1 VQHNENELNCS
12 MVEFIM
18 KEEPQMNIIL
28 TILSALGSFIVT
40 NVDDIF
46 VLMLLFSQARAQAQS
61 SNGGV
66 ANMES
71 NGNSIYPR
79 DIVIGQYL
87 GFALLVLI
95 SLLATFGVTLIPD
108 QWVGLLGLIP
118 IYLGVKLFIK
128 GEDEDEGNILSSLNK
143 FNKFYLSVAF
153 ITFANGGDNIGI
165 YVPFFSTLDNN
176 QLIITVVTFF
186 IMVAVWCFIGYRLAR
201 FRYVSET
208 LEKYGRWII
217 PIVFIGLGIYIM
229 VENETFRAILSLV
242 N

>member
-1 VQHNENELNCS
+1 
-12 MVEFIM
+12 
-18 KEEPQMNIIL
+18 MNLIL
-28 TILSALGSFIVT
+28 TIISALGSFIVT
-40 NVDDIF
+40 NIDDII
-46 VLMLLFSQARAQAQS
+46 VLMLLFSQASSQAKA
-61 SNGGV
+61 SNGRTV
-66 ANMES
+66 M
-71 NGNSIYPR
+71 GNRIYHK

-128 GEDEDEGNILSSLNK
+128 GEDEDEGAILSSLNK

-165 YVPFFSTLDNN
+165 YIPFFSTLNNN
-176 QLIITVVTFF
+176 QLVITVVTFF
-186 IMVAVWCFIGYRLAR
+186 IMVAVWCLIGYRLAR

-208 LEKYGRWII
+208 LEKYGRWVI
-217 PIVFIGLGIYIM
+217 PIVFIGLGFYIM
-229 VENETFRAILSLV
+229 AENNIFSNLWSDFV
-242 N
+242 NLNS

>member
-1 VQHNENELNCS
+1 
-12 MVEFIM
+12 
-18 KEEPQMNIIL
+18 MNLIL

-40 NVDDIF
+40 NIDDIF
-46 VLMLLFSQARAQAQS
+46 VLMLLFSQASSQAKA
-61 SNGGV
+61 SNGRTV
-66 ANMES
+66 K
-71 NGNSIYPR
+71 GNRIYPK

-128 GEDEDEGNILSSLNK
+128 GEDEDEGAIISSLNK

-165 YVPFFSTLDNN
+165 YVPFFSTLNNN
-176 QLIITVVTFF
+176 QLVITVVTFF
-186 IMVAVWCFIGYRLAR
+186 IMVAVWCLIGYRLAR
-201 FRYVSET
+201 VRYVSET
-208 LEKYGRWII
+208 LEKYGRWVI
-217 PIVFIGLGIYIM
+217 PIVFIGLGFYIM
-229 VENETFRAILSLV
+229 AENGSVAKF
-242 N
+242 

>member
-1 VQHNENELNCS
+1 MEQ
-12 MVEFIM
+12 F
-18 KEEPQMNIIL
+18 KKDFFMNLIL

-40 NVDDIF
+40 NIDDIF
-46 VLMLLFSQARAQAQS
+46 VLMLLFSQASSQAKA
-61 SNGGV
+61 SNGRTV
-66 ANMES
+66 K
-71 NGNSIYPR
+71 GNRIYPK

-87 GFALLVLI
+87 GFALLILI

-128 GEDEDEGNILSSLNK
+128 GEDEDEGAILSSFNK

-165 YVPFFSTLDNN
+165 YVPFFSTLNNN
-176 QLIITVVTFF
+176 QLVITVVTFF
-186 IMVAVWCFIGYRLAR
+186 IMVAVWCLIGYRLAR

-208 LEKYGRWII
+208 LEKYGRWVI
-217 PIVFIGLGIYIM
+217 PIVFIGLGFYIM
-229 VENETFRAILSLV
+229 AENNIFSNLWSDFV
-242 N
+242 NLNS

>member
-1 VQHNENELNCS
+1 MDL
-12 MVEFIM
+12 IL
-18 KEEPQMNIIL
+18 II
-28 TILSALGSFIVT
+28 ISALGAFIVT
-40 NVDDIF
+40 NIDDIF
-46 VLMLLFSQARAQAQS
+46 VLMMLFSMARSQS
-61 SNGGV
+61 KTSNGQTV
-66 ANMES
+66 NKVS
-71 NGNSIYPR
+71 KRINSR

-95 SLLATFGVTLIPD
+95 SLLATFGITLLAD

-118 IYLGVKLFIK
+118 MYLGVRLFIK
-128 GEDEDEGNILSSLNK
+128 GEDDDDDNILSRLNK

-165 YVPFFSTLDNN
+165 YVPIFSTLETN

-186 IMVAVWCFIGYRLAR
+186 IMVAIWCLLGYRLAR
-201 FRYVSET
+201 FRFVSET

-229 VENETFRAILSLV
+229 LENELFTSLI
-242 N
+242 NLFK

>member
-1 VQHNENELNCS
+1 
-12 MVEFIM
+12 
-18 KEEPQMNIIL
+18 MNLIL

-40 NVDDIF
+40 NIDDIF
-46 VLMLLFSQARAQAQS
+46 VLMLLFSQASSQAKA
-61 SNGGV
+61 SNGRTV
-66 ANMES
+66 K
-71 NGNSIYPR
+71 GNRIYPK

-128 GEDEDEGNILSSLNK
+128 GEDEDEGAILSSLNK

-165 YVPFFSTLDNN
+165 YVPLFSTLNNN
-176 QLIITVVTFF
+176 QLVITVVTFF
-186 IMVAVWCFIGYRLAR
+186 IMVAVWCLIGYRLAR

-208 LEKYGRWII
+208 LEKYGRWVI
-217 PIVFIGLGIYIM
+217 PIVFIGLGFYIM
-229 VENETFRAILSLV
+229 AENNIFSNLWSDFV
-242 N
+242 NLNS

>member
-1 VQHNENELNCS
+1 
-12 MVEFIM
+12 
-18 KEEPQMNIIL
+18 MNLIL

-40 NVDDIF
+40 NIDDIF
-46 VLMLLFSQARAQAQS
+46 VLMLLFSQASSQAKA
-61 SNGGV
+61 SNGRTV
-66 ANMES
+66 K
-71 NGNSIYPR
+71 GNRIYPK

-128 GEDEDEGNILSSLNK
+128 GEDEDEGAILSSFNK

-165 YVPFFSTLDNN
+165 YVPFFSTLNNN
-176 QLIITVVTFF
+176 QLVITVVTFF
-186 IMVAVWCFIGYRLAR
+186 IMVAVWCLIGYRLAR

-208 LEKYGRWII
+208 LEKYGRWVI
-217 PIVFIGLGIYIM
+217 PIVFIGLGFYIM
-229 VENETFRAILSLV
+229 AENNIFSNLWSDFV
-242 N
+242 NLNS

>member
-1 VQHNENELNCS
+1 
-12 MVEFIM
+12 
-18 KEEPQMNIIL
+18 MNLIL

-40 NVDDIF
+40 NIDDIF
-46 VLMLLFSQARAQAQS
+46 VLMLLFSQASSQAKA
-61 SNGGV
+61 SNGRTV
-66 ANMES
+66 K
-71 NGNSIYPR
+71 GNRIYPK

-87 GFALLVLI
+87 GFAFLVLI

-128 GEDEDEGNILSSLNK
+128 GEDEDEGAILSSLNK

-165 YVPFFSTLDNN
+165 YIPFFSTLNNN
-176 QLIITVVTFF
+176 QLVITVVTFF
-186 IMVAVWCFIGYRLAR
+186 IMVAVWCLIGYRLAR

-208 LEKYGRWII
+208 LEKYGRWLI
-217 PIVFIGLGIYIM
+217 PIVFIGLGFYIM
-229 VENETFRAILSLV
+229 AENNIFSNLWSDFV
-242 N
+242 NLNS

>member
-1 VQHNENELNCS
+1 
-12 MVEFIM
+12 
-18 KEEPQMNIIL
+18 MNLIL

-40 NVDDIF
+40 NIDDIF
-46 VLMLLFSQARAQAQS
+46 VLMLLFSQASSQAKA
-61 SNGGV
+61 SNGRTV
-66 ANMES
+66 K
-71 NGNSIYPR
+71 GNRIYPK

-87 GFALLVLI
+87 GFAVLVLI

-128 GEDEDEGNILSSLNK
+128 GEDEDEGAILSSLNK

-165 YVPFFSTLDNN
+165 YVPFFSTLNNN
-176 QLIITVVTFF
+176 QLVITVVTFF
-186 IMVAVWCFIGYRLAR
+186 IMVAVWCLIGYRLAR

-208 LEKYGRWII
+208 LEKYGRWVI
-217 PIVFIGLGIYIM
+217 PIVFIGLGFYIM
-229 VENETFRAILSLV
+229 AENNIFSNLWSDFV
-242 N
+242 NLNS

>member
-1 VQHNENELNCS
+1 
-12 MVEFIM
+12 
-18 KEEPQMNIIL
+18 MNLIL

-40 NVDDIF
+40 NIDDIF
-46 VLMLLFSQARAQAQS
+46 VLMLLFSQASSQAKA
-61 SNGGV
+61 SNGRTV
-66 ANMES
+66 K
-71 NGNSIYPR
+71 GNRIYPK

-128 GEDEDEGNILSSLNK
+128 GEDEDEGAILSSLNK

-165 YVPFFSTLDNN
+165 YVPFFSTLNNN
-176 QLIITVVTFF
+176 QLVITVVTFF
-186 IMVAVWCFIGYRLAR
+186 IMVAVWCLIGYRLAR

-208 LEKYGRWII
+208 LEKYGRWVI
-217 PIVFIGLGIYIM
+217 PIVFIGLGFYIM
-229 VENETFRAILSLV
+229 AENNIFSNLWSDFV
-242 N
+242 NLNS

>member
-1 VQHNENELNCS
+1 MEQ
-12 MVEFIM
+12 F
-18 KEEPQMNIIL
+18 KKDFFMNLIL

-40 NVDDIF
+40 NIDDIF
-46 VLMLLFSQARAQAQS
+46 VLMLLFSQASSQAKA
-61 SNGGV
+61 SNGRTV
-66 ANMES
+66 K
-71 NGNSIYPR
+71 GNRIYPK

-128 GEDEDEGNILSSLNK
+128 GEDEDEGAILSSFNK

-165 YVPFFSTLDNN
+165 YVPFFSTLNNN
-176 QLIITVVTFF
+176 QLVITVVTFF
-186 IMVAVWCFIGYRLAR
+186 IMVAVWCLIGYRLAR

-208 LEKYGRWII
+208 LEKYGRWVI
-217 PIVFIGLGIYIM
+217 PIVFIGLGFYIM
-229 VENETFRAILSLV
+229 AENNIFSNLWSDFV
-242 N
+242 NLNS

>member
-1 VQHNENELNCS
+1 
-12 MVEFIM
+12 
-18 KEEPQMNIIL
+18 MNLIL
-28 TILSALGSFIVT
+28 TIISALGAFIAT
-40 NVDDIF
+40 NIDDIF
-46 VLMLLFSQARAQAQS
+46 ILMLLFSQARTQAKA
-61 SNGGV
+61 SNGRTV
-66 ANMES
+66 NIQTK
-71 NGNSIYPR
+71 GNRIYHR

-128 GEDEDEGNILSSLNK
+128 GEDEDEGAVLSSLNK

-165 YVPFFSTLDNN
+165 YVPFFSTLNTN
-176 QLIITVVTFF
+176 QLVITVVTFF
-186 IMVAVWCFIGYRLAR
+186 IMVAVWCLIGYRLAR

-208 LEKYGRWII
+208 LEKYGRRII
-217 PIVFIGLGIYIM
+217 PIVFIGLGIYILL
-229 VENETFRAILSLV
+229 ENETFSALENLLNR
-242 N
+242 

>member
-1 VQHNENELNCS
+1 
-12 MVEFIM
+12 
-18 KEEPQMNIIL
+18 MNLIL

-40 NVDDIF
+40 NIDDIF
-46 VLMLLFSQARAQAQS
+46 VLMLLFSQASSRAKA
-61 SNGGV
+61 SNGRTV
-66 ANMES
+66 K
-71 NGNSIYPR
+71 GNRIYPK

-128 GEDEDEGNILSSLNK
+128 GEDEDEGAILSSLNK

-165 YVPFFSTLDNN
+165 YVPFFSTLNNN
-176 QLIITVVTFF
+176 QLVITVVTFF
-186 IMVAVWCFIGYRLAR
+186 IMVAVWCLIGYRLAR
-201 FRYVSET
+201 VRYVSET
-208 LEKYGRWII
+208 LEKYGRWVI
-217 PIVFIGLGIYIM
+217 PIVFIGLGFYIM
-229 VENETFRAILSLV
+229 AENGSVAKF
-242 N
+242 

>member
-1 VQHNENELNCS
+1 MDL
-12 MVEFIM
+12 IL
-18 KEEPQMNIIL
+18 II
-28 TILSALGSFIVT
+28 ISALGAFIVT
-40 NVDDIF
+40 NIDDIF
-46 VLMLLFSQARAQAQS
+46 VLMMLFSMARSQS
-61 SNGGV
+61 KTSNGQTV
-66 ANMES
+66 NNVS
-71 NGNSIYPR
+71 KRINSR

-95 SLLATFGVTLIPD
+95 SLLATFGITLLAD

-118 IYLGVKLFIK
+118 MYLGVRLFIK
-128 GEDEDEGNILSSLNK
+128 GEDDDDDNILSRLNK

-165 YVPFFSTLDNN
+165 YVPIFSTLETN

-186 IMVAVWCFIGYRLAR
+186 IMVAIWCLLGYRLAR
-201 FRYVSET
+201 FRFVSET

-229 VENETFRAILSLV
+229 LENELFTSLI
-242 N
+242 NLFK

>member
-1 VQHNENELNCS
+1 
-12 MVEFIM
+12 
-18 KEEPQMNIIL
+18 MNLIL

-40 NVDDIF
+40 NIDDIF
-46 VLMLLFSQARAQAQS
+46 VLMLLFSQASSQAKA
-61 SNGGV
+61 SNGRTV
-66 ANMES
+66 K
-71 NGNSIYPR
+71 GNRIYPK

-128 GEDEDEGNILSSLNK
+128 GEDEDEGAILSSLNK

-165 YVPFFSTLDNN
+165 YVPFFSTLNN
-176 QLIITVVTFF
+176 NRLVITVVTFF
-186 IMVAVWCFIGYRLAR
+186 IMVAVWCLIGYRLAR

-208 LEKYGRWII
+208 LEKYGRWVI
-217 PIVFIGLGIYIM
+217 PIVFIGLGFYIM
-229 VENETFRAILSLV
+229 AENNIFSNLWSDFV
-242 N
+242 NLNS

>member
-1 VQHNENELNCS
+1 
-12 MVEFIM
+12 
-18 KEEPQMNIIL
+18 MNLIL

-40 NVDDIF
+40 NIDDIF
-46 VLMLLFSQARAQAQS
+46 VLMLLFSQASSQAKA
-61 SNGGV
+61 SNGRTV
-66 ANMES
+66 NMKAK
-71 NGNSIYPR
+71 GNRIYPK

-108 QWVGLLGLIP
+108 QWVGFLGFIP

-128 GEDEDEGNILSSLNK
+128 GEDEDEGAILSSLNK

-165 YVPFFSTLDNN
+165 YVPFFSTLNNN
-176 QLIITVVTFF
+176 QLVITVVTFF
-186 IMVAVWCFIGYRLAR
+186 IMVAVWCLIGYRLAR

-208 LEKYGRWII
+208 LEKYGRWVI
-217 PIVFIGLGIYIM
+217 PIVFIGLGLYIM
-229 VENETFRAILSLV
+229 AENNIFSNLWSHFV
-242 N
+242 NINS

>member
-1 VQHNENELNCS
+1 
-12 MVEFIM
+12 
-18 KEEPQMNIIL
+18 MNLIL

-40 NVDDIF
+40 NIDDIF
-46 VLMLLFSQARAQAQS
+46 VLMLLFSQASSQAKA
-61 SNGGV
+61 SNGRTV
-66 ANMES
+66 K
-71 NGNSIYPR
+71 GNRIYPK

-128 GEDEDEGNILSSLNK
+128 GEDEEEGAILSSLNK

-165 YVPFFSTLDNN
+165 YVPFFSTLNNN
-176 QLIITVVTFF
+176 QLVITVVTFF
-186 IMVAVWCFIGYRLAR
+186 IMVAVWCLIGYRLAR

-208 LEKYGRWII
+208 LEKYGRWVI
-217 PIVFIGLGIYIM
+217 PTVFIGLGFYIM
-229 VENETFRAILSLV
+229 AENNIFSNLWSDFV
-242 N
+242 NLNS

>member
-1 VQHNENELNCS
+1 
-12 MVEFIM
+12 
-18 KEEPQMNIIL
+18 MNLIL

-40 NVDDIF
+40 NIDDIF
-46 VLMLLFSQARAQAQS
+46 VLMLLFSQASSQAKA
-61 SNGGV
+61 SNGRTV
-66 ANMES
+66 K
-71 NGNSIYPR
+71 GNRIYPK

-128 GEDEDEGNILSSLNK
+128 GEDEDEGAILSSFNK

-165 YVPFFSTLDNN
+165 YVPFFSTLNNN
-176 QLIITVVTFF
+176 QLVITVVTFF
-186 IMVAVWCFIGYRLAR
+186 IMVAVWCLIGYRLAR

-208 LEKYGRWII
+208 LETYGRWVI
-217 PIVFIGLGIYIM
+217 PIVFIGLGFYIM
-229 VENETFRAILSLV
+229 AENNIFSNLWSDFV
-242 N
+242 NLNS

>member
-1 VQHNENELNCS
+1 
-12 MVEFIM
+12 
-18 KEEPQMNIIL
+18 MNLIS

-40 NVDDIF
+40 NIDDIF
-46 VLMLLFSQARAQAQS
+46 VLMLLFSQASSQAKA
-61 SNGGV
+61 SNGRTV
-66 ANMES
+66 K
-71 NGNSIYPR
+71 GNRIYPK

-128 GEDEDEGNILSSLNK
+128 GEDEDGGAILSSLNK

-165 YVPFFSTLDNN
+165 YVPFFSTLNNN
-176 QLIITVVTFF
+176 QLVITVVTFF
-186 IMVAVWCFIGYRLAR
+186 IMVAVWCLIGYRLAR

-208 LEKYGRWII
+208 LEKYGRWVI
-217 PIVFIGLGIYIM
+217 PIVFIGLGFYIM
-229 VENETFRAILSLV
+229 AENNIFSNLWSDFV
-242 N
+242 NLNS

>member
-1 VQHNENELNCS
+1 
-12 MVEFIM
+12 
-18 KEEPQMNIIL
+18 MNLIL

-40 NVDDIF
+40 NIDDIF
-46 VLMLLFSQARAQAQS
+46 VLMLLFSQASSQAKA
-61 SNGGV
+61 SNGRT
-66 ANMES
+66 MK
-71 NGNSIYPR
+71 GNRIYPK

-128 GEDEDEGNILSSLNK
+128 GEDEDEGAILSSLNK

-165 YVPFFSTLDNN
+165 YIPFFSTLNNN
-176 QLIITVVTFF
+176 QLVITVVTFF
-186 IMVAVWCFIGYRLAR
+186 IMVAVWCLIGYRLAR

-208 LEKYGRWII
+208 LEKYGRWLI
-217 PIVFIGLGIYIM
+217 PIVFIGLGFYIM
-229 VENETFRAILSLV
+229 AENNIFSNLWSDFV
-242 N
+242 NLNS

>member
-1 VQHNENELNCS
+1 
-12 MVEFIM
+12 
-18 KEEPQMNIIL
+18 MNLIL

-40 NVDDIF
+40 NIDDIF
-46 VLMLLFSQARAQAQS
+46 VLMLLFSQASSQAKA
-61 SNGGV
+61 SNGRTV
-66 ANMES
+66 K
-71 NGNSIYPR
+71 GNRIYPK

-108 QWVGLLGLIP
+108 QWVVLLGLIP

-128 GEDEDEGNILSSLNK
+128 GEDEDEGAILSSLNK

-165 YVPFFSTLDNN
+165 YVPFFSTLNNN
-176 QLIITVVTFF
+176 QLVITVVTFF
-186 IMVAVWCFIGYRLAR
+186 IMVAVWCLIGYRLAR

-208 LEKYGRWII
+208 LEKYGRWVI
-217 PIVFIGLGIYIM
+217 PIVFIGLGFYIM
-229 VENETFRAILSLV
+229 AENNIFSNLWSDFV
-242 N
+242 NLNS

>member
-1 VQHNENELNCS
+1 MDL
-12 MVEFIM
+12 IL
-18 KEEPQMNIIL
+18 II
-28 TILSALGSFIVT
+28 ISALGAFIVT
-40 NVDDIF
+40 NIDDIF
-46 VLMLLFSQARAQAQS
+46 VLMMLFSMARSQS
-61 SNGGV
+61 KTSIGLTVNKV
-66 ANMES
+66 S
-71 NGNSIYPR
+71 KRINSR

-95 SLLATFGVTLIPD
+95 SLLATFGITLLAD

-118 IYLGVKLFIK
+118 MYLGVRLFIK
-128 GEDEDEGNILSSLNK
+128 GEDDDDDNILSRLNK

-165 YVPFFSTLDNN
+165 YVPIFSTLETN

-186 IMVAVWCFIGYRLAR
+186 IMVAIWCLLGYRLAR
-201 FRYVSET
+201 FRFVSET

-229 VENETFRAILSLV
+229 LENELFTSLI
-242 N
+242 NLFK